1 MVIQKPVISLLVMVT
16 VLVGCGEDEPEKVK
30 PKEVVDEESKKRII
44 WKKDG
49 AEMRLIPAGSFEMGA
64 PFKGGDA
71 DELPVHTVELDA
83 FYMNANEVTVG
94 EFKRFV
100 NQSGYKHGGNWDSV
114 AKYSLSD
121 EHPMIYVAW
130 YDAMAYAKWVGKRL
144 PTEAEWEYV
153 TRGD

>member
-49 AEMRLIPAGSFEMGA
+49 AEMRLIPAGSFEMGD

-71 DELPVHTVELDA
+71 DDILRNESFDGLKTKFEKVFNADANDVESNKIYLD
-83 FYMNANEVTVG
+83 YLLLLILV
-94 EFKRFV
+94 
-100 NQSGYKHGGNWDSV
+100 
-114 AKYSLSD
+114 L
-121 EHPMIYVAW
+121 
-130 YDAMAYAKWVGKRL
+130 
-144 PTEAEWEYV
+144 
-153 TRGD
+153 